1 MDCSQKAQSQGSFI
15 SQRKIWWKQRFFF
28 YDLQVT
34 LIFQFYT
41 NYLKLINSLYKSG
54 RQTLLPSGNRNNW
67 CWPDYI
73 LGTNFV
79 YTLKHPNSFPL
90 RTTFSPIFLEPS
102 CSVSLSFSHLPRST
116 AVQLFR
122 HPMNS
127 ESSTILAPF
136 SMARARGPLC

>member
-102 CSVSLSFSHLPRST
+102 CLVSLSFSHLPRST

-127 ESSTILAPF
+127 ESSRVAPF